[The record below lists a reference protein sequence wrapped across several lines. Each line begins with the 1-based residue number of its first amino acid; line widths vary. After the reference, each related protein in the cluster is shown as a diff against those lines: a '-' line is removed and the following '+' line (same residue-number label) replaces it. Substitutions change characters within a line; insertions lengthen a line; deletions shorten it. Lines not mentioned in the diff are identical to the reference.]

1 MYDRTRFL
9 PQTYAT
15 SALPVIDMSDITPAA
30 TPTRRLVRKGT
41 IQAYFKPA
49 SPSNNNSSSSDI
61 DAKTCSTT
69 VDMHANLPLQAPEQ
83 KKHRITADNG
93 RVLSLR
99 QPEKKKIKREATL
112 ECLEEGSQ
120 TLHRK
125 KTRAK
130 LANLPHLPLDVLFE
144 VSDVSLSKKVVLT
157 CFILHEVFSHLLPLD
172 ILHLVRTTKALRATL
187 LHRSATSVWKASLSN
202 IANLPP
208 CPDDLSL
215 PFYINLLFDSHCHV
229 R

>member
-1 MYDRTRFL
+1 
-9 PQTYAT
+9 
-15 SALPVIDMSDITPAA
+15 MSDITPVA

-49 SPSNNNSSSSDI
+49 SPPDNSSSDV
-61 DAKTCSTT
+61 DAKPTD
-69 VDMHANLPLQAPEQ
+69 VDMHSNLPSQAPEQ

-120 TLHRK
+120 TFHRK

-130 LANLPHLPLDVLFE
+130 LANLPNFPLDVLFE
-144 VSDVSLSKKVVLT
+144 VSHVL
-157 CFILHEVFSHLLPLD
+157 F
-172 ILHLVRTTKALRATL
+172 R
-187 LHRSATSVWKASLSN
+187 
-202 IANLPP
+202 
-208 CPDDLSL
+208 
-215 PFYINLLFDSHCHV
+215 
-229 R
+229 